1 MGKSVDSF
9 FYKTECGII
18 ENNNIS
24 RNALCP
30 SNKMSPYYLENFDS
44 KTFWYDAI
52 QDANLIR
59 LVCPKLRNFEKEIKN
74 GSFFLDDAR
83 VDRFEIKRFRRT
95 DILTIKTS
103 SFAEKIKFESNSLG
117 LSSELSK
124 TDFSIAD
131 KKNCAMV
138 INKNNNLEWI
148 EYFAKWHVKFHNL
161 QCLFILDNN
170 SSNYT
175 NKDVQI
181 VLENSGLDS
190 LVILNLPFNFGP
202 ASLGRPYHNRELF
215 LQTSAYNIL
224 KFRFLK
230 NARAVLCCDIDELV
244 LPSDTNIFDATIKSK
259 YGFLR
264 FLGKFRYHNFAST
277 QKVSHQSSFY
287 KLDDNNSA
295 EKWCIDPKGKL
306 GDYSWTTHSL
316 ENLFFER
323 RFFSKK
329 FSFFH
334 CINVTTG
341 WKGGRQKPS
350 DQLVLDNFTQD
361 LMDSV

>member
-1 MGKSVDSF
+1 MDSF
-9 FYKTECGII
+9 FYKTECAVTKDGS
-18 ENNNIS
+18 IS

-30 SNKMSPYYLENFDS
+30 PDKMAPYYLENFDS

-52 QDANLIR
+52 QDDNYIR
-59 LVCPKLRNFEKEIKN
+59 LVCPKLRNFEKELKN
-74 GSFFLDDAR
+74 GSFFLDDTR
-83 VDRFEIKRFRRT
+83 VDKFQIKRFRRT

-103 SFAEKIKFESNSLG
+103 SFVKKIKFESISLG

-124 TDFSIAD
+124 TNFSITD
-131 KKNCAMV
+131 NKNCAMV

-148 EYFAKWHVKFHNL
+148 EYFAKWHVKFHSL

-170 SSNYT
+170 SSKYANE
-175 NKDVQI
+175 DVQS
-181 VLENSGLDS
+181 VLKNSGLCT

-244 LPSDTNIFDATIKSK
+244 LPSKINIFDATIKSK

-264 FLGKFRYHNFAST
+264 FLGKNRYHNFGST
-277 QKVSHQSSFY
+277 HKISHNSSFY
-287 KLDDNNSA
+287 KLGNKNSPK
-295 EKWCIDPKGKL
+295 KWCIDPKGKL
-306 GDYSWTTHSL
+306 GNHSWTTHSI

-323 RFFSKK
+323 RFFAKE
-329 FSFFH
+329 FSFIH
-334 CINVTTG
+334 CVNVTTG
-341 WKGGRQKPS
+341 WKGEKRQKPS
-350 DQLVLDNFTQD
+350 DQLVADNFTKD
-361 LMDSV
+361 LLDSV